1 MLFTLQNKRQDW
13 QPSRDSYQGFI
24 YFSCASLGGMVE
36 KWRHHRSCWRSEFLY
51 YYWSQPHH
59 QAGPPLRH
67 CQLYLCCQK
76 HCRQEEKHNR
86 NCHSLWWVNS
96 VCLNLV
102 QVKLQSLILVLE
114 YQVKRPFSVPIAA
127 LFLLPMWTVR
137 FLYFSDTHRKPG
149 FGTSSP
155 LSVYRTVKE
164 IHWGI

>member
-1 MLFTLQNKRQDW
+1 MLFTLQNRSQDW

-24 YFSCASLGGMVE
+24 CFSCASLGGMVE

-59 QAGPPLRH
+59 QAGPPLRY

-76 HCRQEEKHNR
+76 HRCQEEKHNG

-102 QVKLQSLILVLE
+102 QVKLQFLILMLE
-114 YQVKRPFSVPIAA
+114 YQVKRA
-127 LFLLPMWTVR
+127 LLSPHCSSLPASHVGGEVSLL
-137 FLYFSDTHRKPG
+137 SDTHRNLDLELLALCQCIG
-149 FGTSSP
+149 Q
-155 LSVYRTVKE
+155 
-164 IHWGI
+164 